1 MSSPF
6 KIEKIQPALDHL
18 SPHESHCTLC
28 PHECGVN
35 RKKGEKGFCESGVYA
50 KLSHAVLHFGEEPVL
65 SGYQDYSSIFSN
77 KKKHLAGSGTLFFS
91 GCNLKCLFCQ
101 NYQLSWFN
109 QGKESTPAELANA
122 ILTLQDKGALN
133 INLVSPM
140 HVLIPILRGLEL
152 AYEQGLHIPIV
163 YNTNAYEKVQT
174 LSFLEGIIDI
184 YLPDL
189 KYFSSLAA
197 RTFSNKPDYF
207 RCANLAIKEMYRQKP
222 DLKFNKNEIA
232 QEGLIIRHLVL
243 PGMLKDTLKII
254 EWIAGNVSPLVGL
267 SLMSQ
272 YFPYFRAPKAIQKK
286 LSSKDYRQGVEHAQN
301 LGFETLFIQPEL
313 FESAE
318 HLNPDFD
325 KIFPFKWT

>member
-6 KIEKIQPALDHL
+6 KIEKIQQALDHL

-28 PHECGVN
+28 PHECGVD

-65 SGYQDYSSIFSN
+65 SGHQNFPSGICN
-77 KKKHLAGSGTLFFS
+77 KETALSGSGTLFFS

-197 RTFSNKPDYF
+197 QTFSNKADYF

-243 PGMLKDTLKII
+243 PGMLKDSLKII

-325 KIFPFKWT
+325 KKVPFKWT